1 MKVTLHS
8 RLRPDSEAA
17 GRAISPSPAWGGAPP
32 QAPPAVG
39 HSLLRPTRL
48 SFGVATGVA
57 RAGLIL
63 RSGVCRSE
71 GSGGGGFRGSKGG
84 GVGDGALGTGS
95 GSSSVR
101 GKGGGGGGSGR
112 RLGGSPWPRWLA
124 SSRPRIRG
132 TGVPVGFR
140 HLDGAGNRVPTGGG
154 GGVETA
160 AAAASSEGGVTG
172 EGSSKVRGR
181 GEGEAWGSGGT
192 RSPGAAELLGNQTP
206 SPRARR
212 MAGEEGVTSG
222 SAKGVRRESEER
234 SEACSFR
241 DPPPADGS
249 DCTFPISDGGRLRS
263 EKLPRVSLPG
273 RFLLPTKVH
282 TAAPWAQGRSGNG
295 RSRK

>member
-8 RLRPDSEAA
+8 RLRPDSETA
-17 GRAISPSPAWGGAPP
+17 GRAISPSPAWGGAPLRT
-32 QAPPAVG
+32 PPAVG
-39 HSLLRPTRL
+39 PSLPYRTWL
-48 SFGVATGVA
+48 SVGVVAGVA
-57 RAGLIL
+57 RAGVIL
-63 RSGVCRSE
+63 WSEGCRSE
-71 GSGGGGFRGSKGG
+71 GGGGGGGFRCAKGG
-84 GVGDGALGTGS
+84 GVGGGALGTES
-95 GSSSVR
+95 GSSPVSCR
-101 GKGGGGGGSGR
+101 GGGGSGR

-140 HLDGAGNRVPTGGG
+140 HLDGAGSRVPTGGG

-160 AAAASSEGGVTG
+160 GAAASSERGVTG

-192 RSPGAAELLGNQTP
+192 RIPGGAELPGNQTP

-222 SAKGVRRESEER
+222 STKDVRRESEER

-241 DPPPADGS
+241 EPPPADGS
-249 DCTFPISDGGRLRS
+249 DCTFPISDGGRGL
-263 EKLPRVSLPG
+263 
-273 RFLLPTKVH
+273 
-282 TAAPWAQGRSGNG
+282 
-295 RSRK
+295 